1 MKDLIKQ
8 LLRQRNLDRASVER
22 LKLEWAEKHNAKIP
36 LNSQILAAATPR
48 EIAKLKKFLITK
60 PTRTLSGV
68 ATVALM
74 TKPAGCPGKCTYCP
88 TSADV
93 PKSYT
98 GFEPSTMRARRN
110 EFDSYKI
117 VKNRLKQLKS
127 VGHSTDKCEVI
138 IQGGTFTW
146 LSWSYQKN
154 FVKRAYDAFNGKDSK
169 NLEQAKKLNEKA
181 QHRVVSLIIETRP
194 DFCSEKHIKQLLEL
208 GATRVELGL
217 QSVYDTILKK
227 VKRGHDLQTC
237 KDAIRNLKNTGFKV
251 DLHIM
256 IGLPGSTKASDIK
269 MFKIL
274 FSDEDLRPDGLKIY
288 PCAVIQG
295 SQLYKD
301 WKAGKYKPIS
311 DKYIIDVLS
320 EVKAKYIPTY
330 VRIKRIMRDIP
341 SNYIEAG
348 YTYPNLREFIH
359 KKMAEKGLECRC
371 IRCREIG
378 HRFWK
383 HGAKPG
389 KIQLIVTRYGASEG
403 EEFFISA
410 EDVKNDILI
419 GFARL
424 RIAEG
429 KAFLRELHVYGQEI
443 PLDNPG
449 KNIFITAQHKGFGK
463 KLLETAEQIAKHHKM
478 KEILVLAGA
487 GVKEYYRK
495 LGYRDQGYYVA
506 KNLFQ

>member
-1 MKDLIKQ
+1 MRDLIK
-8 LLRQRNLDRASVER
+8 LLLKQKHLDRAAVEK
-22 LKLEWAEKHNAKIP
+22 LKLDWAEKHKAKIP
-36 LNSQILAAATPR
+36 LNSEILAATTSKEAL
-48 EIAKLKKFLITK
+48 KLKKFLITK

-88 TSADV
+88 TTADV

-110 EFDSYKI
+110 EFDSYKT

-127 VGHSTDKCEVI
+127 VGHATDKCEVI

-146 LSWSYQKN
+146 LPWSYQKE
-154 FVKRAYDAFNGKDSK
+154 FVKRAYDAFNDKNAKD
-169 NLEQAKKLNEKA
+169 LTHAKKLNEKA
-181 QHRVVSLIIETRP
+181 KHRVVSLIIETRP
-194 DFCSEKHIKQLLEL
+194 DYCEKKHIQQLLEL

-217 QSVYDTILKK
+217 QSVYDEVLKK
-227 VKRGHDLQTC
+227 VRRGHSVETA
-237 KDAIRNLKNTGFKV
+237 KKAIRDLKNAGFKV

-256 IGLPGSTKASDIK
+256 IGLPGSDKKSDIN

-274 FSDEDLRPDGLKIY
+274 FDDTDLRPDGLKIY
-288 PCAVIQG
+288 PCAVIMG

-301 WKAGKYKPIS
+301 WKAGKYKPIN

-320 EVKAKYIPTY
+320 DVKARYIPTY

-341 SNYIEAG
+341 SNYIAAG
-348 YTYPNLREFIH
+348 YTFPNLREFIH
-359 KKMAEKGLECRC
+359 KKMAEKGQKCRC

-378 HRFWK
+378 HKFLEQNISPK
-383 HGAKPG
+383 N
-389 KIQLIVTRYGASEG
+389 IQLTVNRYEASEG

-419 GFARL
+419 GFCRL

-429 KAFLRELHVYGQEI
+429 KAFIRELHVYGQEI
-443 PLDNPG
+443 PLENPA
-449 KNIFITAQHKGFGK
+449 NTIMITAQHKGFGK
-463 KLLETAEQIAKHHKM
+463 KLLETAEKIAKHHKL
-478 KEILVLAGA
+478 KELLVLSGV

-495 LGYRDQGYYVA
+495 LGYKDKDYYVA
-506 KNLFQ
+506 KKL